1 MREVT
6 EYLDQPSYFSGSVY
20 NVNVLEEQWTV
31 QLLIGANPVKFK
43 INMWADVNIV
53 AEENFST
60 LVPVMTLDPPNVT
73 LESPG
78 GKLACLGEFQAIAVY
93 KEKSY
98 PFSAYVVRGH
108 KVNNLLSLS
117 LSANMNLVRRV
128 EEAIKEAPEN
138 YNAYSEHGTLK
149 KRCSPL

>member
-31 QLLIGANPVKFK
+31 QLSIGANPVKFE
-43 INMWADVNIV
+43 INMGADVNIV

-73 LESPG
+73 LDSPG
-78 GKLACLGEFQAIAVY
+78 GKLACLGEFQAIVVY

-98 PFSAYVVRGH
+98 PFSAYVV
-108 KVNNLLSLS
+108 LW
-117 LSANMNLVRRV
+117 
-128 EEAIKEAPEN
+128 
-138 YNAYSEHGTLK
+138 T
-149 KRCSPL
+149 